1 MSVPLET
8 GAEEW
13 RGPMIRLRPSRPSR
27 IPMIPATE
35 HTRWPARTAKRL
47 RRAIKSAAVPWRF
60 ACRSVLSSAWTRRR
74 QSCPD
79 RVSRG
84 NCQTMRLRGCSTA
97 SPPDIQHCASPPA
110 TTPPRPLPLPAA
122 HRARRPSTHTAS
134 GAGRCS
140 SPGRR
145 SNRLQSRWR
154 RAVASRSR
162 YRATAPRA
170 IVPG

>member
-13 RGPMIRLRPSRPSR
+13 RGPMIRLRPSRPSH

-60 ACRSVLSSAWTRRR
+60 AARSVLSSAWTRHR

-84 NCQTMRLRGCSTA
+84 TARRCDCAGAALRRRRTSSTA
-97 SPPDIQHCASPPA
+97 PAHQPLNLLVHFHLRQHIALAGHPHIQRRKQEDAHQQVGDQTAYYHDSEGPLRVGADIVRQ
-110 TTPPRPLPLPAA
+110 
-122 HRARRPSTHTAS
+122 RR
-134 GAGRCS
+134 G
-140 SPGRR
+140 
-145 SNRLQSRWR
+145 Q
-154 RAVASRSR
+154 
-162 YRATAPRA
+162 
-170 IVPG
+170 